1 MKIFKYAFLICL
13 INVGMAFAQLSIS
26 PGISSVTYD
35 VARDTSITLPDV
47 TLTNNGTGGIFWNTN
62 NNTGINIY
70 PAVGY
75 LPAGATV
82 NVVIQVNA
90 STYSVGN
97 YYIPVNF
104 LSKDAV
110 ITGGNSWS
118 ISYGITLTVVDSR
131 TFVVTNKPIIPHV
144 ASGAEWKTVITL
156 LNPSPTASLVDIKFY
171 DPTGQPTTFTVDGV
185 PRGDYLTVVSAYG
198 TSTITLFELTGPVKT
213 GSLEFQTLYG
223 QDPKAFANYVNN
235 SFEAFISADVPNS
248 SSMTI
253 GFDNTGTN
261 RTGLA
266 LGNYLNFAQDI
277 TLTFYDYTG
286 VLLDTQIMRLNPYG
300 QSSFELSQTFSKI
313 SGKRG
318 IVKISAARNGLS
330 GFAFKFNLSKG
341 YFVTSPKF

>member
-1 MKIFKYAFLICL
+1 M
-13 INVGMAFAQLSIS
+13 
-26 PGISSVTYD
+26 
-35 VARDTSITLPDV
+35 
-47 TLTNNGTGGIFWNTN
+47 
-62 NNTGINIY
+62 
-70 PAVGY
+70 
-75 LPAGATV
+75 
-82 NVVIQVNA
+82 
-90 STYSVGN
+90 
-97 YYIPVNF
+97 
-104 LSKDAV
+104 
-110 ITGGNSWS
+110 
-118 ISYGITLTVVDSR
+118 
-131 TFVVTNKPIIPHV
+131 

-300 QSSFELSQTFSKI
+300 QSSFELSQTFLKI

-318 IVKISAARNGLS
+318 IVKISATRNGLS